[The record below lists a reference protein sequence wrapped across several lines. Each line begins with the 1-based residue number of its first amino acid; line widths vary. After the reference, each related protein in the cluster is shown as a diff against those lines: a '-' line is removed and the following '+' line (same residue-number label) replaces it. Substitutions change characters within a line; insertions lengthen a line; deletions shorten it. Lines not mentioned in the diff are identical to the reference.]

1 MKTGIIMEIDDV
13 FLTLL
18 TPEGEFLRANRQNQP
33 YALGEE
39 IHFFPIESGK
49 PFKAIDIF
57 KNIFKLKTVW
67 AVMAAII
74 IFLSTSVP
82 IYQNNKAYA
91 YMSIDI
97 NPSIELGVNKKM
109 QVIELNGYNKAGKQV
124 ISQLKNWNKKD
135 VLDLTKVIL
144 AEMKNAGYINNNEHV
159 IISTVRTKKPEEN
172 VEKELQKNIDKIK
185 ATVDSQ
191 HLELTVITATEKEL
205 DKAHQLG
212 ITAGKYQEKKI
223 QSAKLEKNKEKE
235 KTFENK
241 NNHVEKE
248 VPSDHS
254 KAIPPGQL
262 KKQQENNSIQN
273 EKKAETDGS
282 GDRNRWGGNSMP
294 PGQLKK
300 MEEEK
305 IKQFYQKENFNENQ
319 KFKNNERDIEE
330 NYGKRNGND
339 NGKHNGNDNKK
350 YNNNGNNN
358 NNGKS
363 NENNNGKSNGNN
375 NGKQKY
381 KN

>member
-18 TPEGEFLRANRQNQP
+18 TPEGEFLRANRQNHP

-39 IHFFPIESGK
+39 IHFFPVESGN

-74 IFLSTSVP
+74 IFLSTCVP

-109 QVIELNGYNKAGKQV
+109 QVIELYGYNKAGKQV

-135 VLDLTKVIL
+135 VSGLTKVIL

-172 VEKELQKNIDKIK
+172 VEKELQKNMDKIK

-191 HLELTVITATEKEL
+191 HLELTVLTATEKEL

-212 ITAGKYQEKKI
+212 ITAGKYQENKI
-223 QSAKLEKNKEKE
+223 QSANLEKNKEKE
-235 KTFENK
+235 KEKAFENK
-241 NNHVEKE
+241 NKPVEKA

-254 KAIPPGQL
+254 QAIPPGQL

-273 EKKAETDGS
+273 EKKAETVGS

-300 MEEEK
+300 MEEES
-305 IKQFYQKENFNENQ
+305 IKQFYQKENSNENQ
-319 KFKNNERDIEE
+319 EYQNNERDMGE

-350 YNNNGNNN
+350 Y
-358 NNGKS
+358 K
-363 NENNNGKSNGNN
+363 NNGKSNGNN